1 MREARNRSNT
11 LPHRTFME
19 NREIFSTITALPP
32 VFVRLDGR
40 TFHRLTESLG
50 LEKPF
55 DEFFHKG
62 MVTTCSSLLS
72 ESGLNPDL
80 AFTFSDEISLYFT
93 KLPFSG
99 RVEKIDSVSA
109 AYAASAL
116 TLAFGGTTL
125 LSFDARVIPATPRYA
140 IEYLTNRQSEAWR
153 NHINAYCQQALIE
166 EGMDSR
172 KAAGKLKGL
181 AAKDLH
187 EMMHERGF
195 NLAETPAWQRRGTL
209 VYKKLTEKEGY
220 NPVTREK
227 VMTERSAVTVES
239 DLPLFTKPEGIAFLT
254 AIINGE

>member
-1 MREARNRSNT
+1 
-11 LPHRTFME
+11 ME

-40 TFHRLTESLG
+40 AFHRLTECLG

-62 MVTTCSSLLS
+62 MVTACTSLIA

-80 AFTFSDEISLYFT
+80 AFTFSDEISLYFS

-99 RVEKIDSVSA
+99 RVEKIDSVA
-109 AYAASAL
+109 ASFAASAL

-125 LSFDARVIPATPRYA
+125 LSFDSRVIPATPEFA
-140 IEYLTNRQSEAWR
+140 VEYLTGRQSEAWR

-172 KAAGKLKGL
+172 KAAEQLKGL
-181 AAKDLH
+181 TGKDLH
-187 EMMHERGF
+187 DMMHIRGF

-209 VYKKLTEKEGY
+209 VYKKLTEKEGF
-220 NPVTREK
+220 NPVTQEK
-227 VMTERSAVTVES
+227 VMTERSAVTVET
-239 DLPLFTKPEGIAFLT
+239 DLPLFTKPDGQEFLKRVLS
-254 AIINGE
+254 GP